1 MPEGQIIKAL
11 SGYYYVQDGDQLVT
25 CRGRGRFRKDKM
37 TPYVGDRVTYKVE
50 ETKEGY
56 ILEIH
61 ERKNQLVRPPIVN
74 IDQAFLV
81 FSAKEPMF
89 QTFLLNRFL
98 VLIEYHQIE
107 PIIIIT
113 KTDLL
118 TDEEFCALK
127 DQLAPYEQMGYRI
140 FYGSQ
145 KKTKFLL
152 ELKHLIKN
160 RITTVAGQTGVGKS
174 SLLNIL
180 APDLALKT
188 GQISKSLGRGKH
200 TTRHV
205 ELIPLYDGWIADT
218 PGFSSLELGELEL
231 EDLRSCFP
239 EFIEKQE
246 LCKFRG
252 CIHLNEPNCRVK
264 EAVEAQ
270 EILSSRYED
279 YVMFLQEIKEK
290 KRRY

>member
-1 MPEGQIIKAL
+1 MPEGRIIKAL
-11 SGYYYVQDGDQLVT
+11 SGYYYVQDGEQLVT

-37 TPYVGDRVTYKVE
+37 TPYVGDYVTYKVE

-61 ERKNQLVRPPIVN
+61 KRKNQLVRPPIVN

-98 VLIEYHQIE
+98 VLIEYHQIT
-107 PIIIIT
+107 PVIILT

-118 TDEEFCALK
+118 TDEEFSVLK
-127 DQLAPYEQMGYRI
+127 DQLEPYEEMGYRV

-145 KKTKFLL
+145 KDPTALL
-152 ELKHLIKN
+152 QLRHVIKN
-160 RITTVAGQTGVGKS
+160 KITTVAGQTGVGKS

-180 APDLALKT
+180 APNLELKT
-188 GQISKSLGRGKH
+188 GKISKSLGRGKH

-205 ELIPLYDGWIADT
+205 ELISLYDGWIADT
-218 PGFSSLELGELEL
+218 PGFSSLELGALEP
-231 EDLRSCFP
+231 EDLRECFP
-239 EFIEKQE
+239 EFVKRQDA
-246 LCKFRG
+246 CKFRG
-252 CIHLNEPNCRVK
+252 CMHLNEPNCSVK
-264 EAVEAQ
+264 EALAEKK
-270 EILSSRYED
+270 ILPSRYED
-279 YVMFLQEIKEK
+279 YMMFLQEIKEK